1 MSTKGF
7 KTLAEAISTS
17 RKKLGITQR
26 ELSRRTNIDNNTIAK
41 IEKGE
46 RKKPNVLSLKKL
58 AFALD
63 IDSDKLLKLAGYT
76 KEEIKIAN
84 DDASVNAFQRRD
96 DKKIILLSEVLVE
109 AEKKNEAY
117 NIVMELIDN
126 CDLSTLKVMKNKS
139 KKEIEDLKTGLK
151 YIKEDI
157 QKQLNNYDEYKRRKE
172 ENGNKQS

>member
-58 AFALD
+58 AFALN

-76 KEEIKIAN
+76 TEERKIAS
-84 DDASVNAFQRRD
+84 DDAGINAYQKRD
-96 DKKIILLSEVLVE
+96 DKKIVLMEELFIE

-117 NIVMELIDN
+117 SIILELIDN
-126 CDLSTLKVMKNKS
+126 CDLSTLKVMENKS
-139 KKEIEDLKTGLK
+139 KKEIEDLKTGLQ

-157 QKQLNNYDEYKRRKE
+157 QKQLKNYDEYKRRK
-172 ENGNKQS
+172 KRKWK

>member
-17 RKKLGITQR
+17 RKKIGITQR

-76 KEEIKIAN
+76 KEEIEIAN
-84 DDASVNAFQRRD
+84 DDAGINAFVKRD
-96 DKKIILLSEVLVE
+96 DKKIVLMKELFIE

-126 CDLSTLKVMKNKS
+126 CDLSTLKVMENKS

-157 QKQLNNYDEYKRRKE
+157 QEQLKKYDEYKRRKKRE
-172 ENGNKQS
+172 WK

>member
-96 DKKIILLSEVLVE
+96 DKKIIWSIYNREDFVKNGDKRRMSLFMAWPYGYYLVNSLYS
-109 AEKKNEAY
+109 KY
-117 NIVMELIDN
+117 IVPI
-126 CDLSTLKVMKNKS
+126 KAKS
-139 KKEIEDLKTGLK
+139 KK
-151 YIKEDI
+151 
-157 QKQLNNYDEYKRRKE
+157 
-172 ENGNKQS
+172 

>member
-96 DKKIILLSEVLVE
+96 DKKIVLLSEVLVE

-126 CDLSTLKVMKNKS
+126 YDLSTLKVMKNKS

-172 ENGNKQS
+172 KNGNKQS